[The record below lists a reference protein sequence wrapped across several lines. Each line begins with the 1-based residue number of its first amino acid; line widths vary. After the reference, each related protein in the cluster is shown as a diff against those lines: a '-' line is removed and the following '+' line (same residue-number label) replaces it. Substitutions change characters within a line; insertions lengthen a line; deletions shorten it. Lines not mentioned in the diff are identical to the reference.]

1 MKVKTSEL
9 TGMQLDYAVSL
20 IEGDVEHGVDD
31 WREQRRYV
39 VNTNNEYVFHY
50 SQSWVQMGP
59 IIESELIQLRYDYA
73 EGFWIA
79 TKDDG
84 EKYTEVEG
92 TTPLIAAARCYVAS
106 KLGDE
111 VEIPEEL
118 I

>member
-59 IIESELIQLRYDYA
+59 IIEQNMISIAPALH
-73 EGFWIA
+73 EGWEASPWPIDPNA
-79 TKDDG
+79 LAWGD
-84 EKYTEVEG
+84 
-92 TTPLIAAARCYVAS
+92 TPLIAAARCYVAS
-106 KLGDE
+106 ELGDE